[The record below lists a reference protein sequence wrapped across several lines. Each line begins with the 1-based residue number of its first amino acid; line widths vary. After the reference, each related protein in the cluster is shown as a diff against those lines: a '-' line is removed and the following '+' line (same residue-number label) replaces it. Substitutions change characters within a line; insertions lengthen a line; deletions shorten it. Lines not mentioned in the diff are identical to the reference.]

1 MIDLTRAAN
10 IINKVITA
18 KTMIQVFL
26 EIVHQRNVSDISLVV
41 DVLLFSEAVNILLF
55 VLSV

>member
-41 DVLLFSEAVNILLF
+41 DVLFSEAVNILLF